1 MFGLRIGVA
10 LVLVC
15 AGFAV
20 FNKGLIL
27 ISSPSDLAVWEGVMI
42 MIGYAVAAAY
52 LGRWIFSRV
61 KMRSNSTGM
70 MLLLAIA
77 GASFFSTGCAKTIPP
92 GHVGIVVNQYGSQKG
107 VADFPL
113 KTGRVWYNPWS
124 ETVFDYPVYVQRA
137 IWTKSLGEGRP
148 QNEEVSFNSKEGMGF
163 TGDILFSYHLVE
175 SKVSAFYVKFRSDDL
190 ERFTHG
196 FMRDDVR
203 DILNE
208 SSVHFG
214 SDEIIGV
221 GKEVMLKE
229 VRDRLNVAMEAIGVV
244 LDQFGFISAP
254 RPPESVQEAI
264 NAKQKATQDAIRAE
278 NELRTARAEA
288 QKVIASGEGTAS
300 ATIS

>member
-1 MFGLRIGVA
+1 
-10 LVLVC
+10 
-15 AGFAV
+15 
-20 FNKGLIL
+20 
-27 ISSPSDLAVWEGVMI
+27 
-42 MIGYAVAAAY
+42 
-52 LGRWIFSRV
+52 
-61 KMRSNSTGM
+61 
-70 MLLLAIA
+70 
-77 GASFFSTGCAKTIPP
+77 
-92 GHVGIVVNQYGSQKG
+92 
-107 VADFPL
+107 
-113 KTGRVWYNPWS
+113 
-124 ETVFDYPVYVQRA
+124 
-137 IWTKSLGEGRP
+137 LGEGRP

-163 TGDILFSYHLVE
+163 TGDILFSYHLGE
-175 SKVSAFYVKFRSDDL
+175 SKVPAFYVKFRSDDL

-196 FMRDDVR
+196 FMRDVVR

-208 SSVHFG
+208 SSVHFS

-229 VRDRLNVAMEAIGVV
+229 VRDRLNVAMEPIGVV
-244 LDQFGFISAP
+244 LDQFGFIGAP

>member
-70 MLLLAIA
+70 LLLLAIA
-77 GASFFSTGCAKTIPP
+77 GASFFTTGCAKTIPP

-113 KTGRVWYNPWS
+113 KTGRVWYNP
-124 ETVFDYPVYVQRA
+124 
-137 IWTKSLGEGRP
+137 G
-148 QNEEVSFNSKEGMGF
+148 
-163 TGDILFSYHLVE
+163 
-175 SKVSAFYVKFRSDDL
+175 VKPYSII
-190 ERFTHG
+190 RFTYSA
-196 FMRDDVR
+196 R
-203 DILNE
+203 
-208 SSVHFG
+208 FG
-214 SDEIIGV
+214 
-221 GKEVMLKE
+221 
-229 VRDRLNVAMEAIGVV
+229 
-244 LDQFGFISAP
+244 P
-254 RPPESVQEAI
+254 RAW
-264 NAKQKATQDAIRAE
+264 AKAGRRTKKSPSIRRKVWASRATFCFP
-278 NELRTARAEA
+278 TT
-288 QKVIASGEGTAS
+288 S
-300 ATIS
+300 